1 MRGVHRRISRE
12 TVSSSESWI
21 DIDIGELQT
30 SRKKRNESVF
40 STISSGLEMDYMCSS
55 LQHDVLVDDTM
66 TSKEESQTGAVR

>member
-12 TVSSSESWI
+12 IVSSSESWI
-21 DIDIGELQT
+21 DIDIGEFQT